1 MENNIYRQ
9 ILDPTKKIK
18 IADRKAPLYDNI
30 KTEKL
35 DLERPDLVRRLLG
48 KNMISADEKMAP
60 AAVQKSVEAI
70 GKLKKSNK
78 NDRLKLDK
86 NTEVKKNKALARA
99 AKLRASDWAALMT
112 YDIATGNLFK
122 FDPKTGQ
129 LDSRSNAIFRSKGMI
144 KRLLDHDLI
153 LPGGWLTPKAKRQCE
168 KLQKQIKKH
177 RPSPTAKPLKKKN
190 CNNASL
196 PKPSSEVFKI
206 TEPAPSLKYGKDP
219 TDHRMPQAPETYAFS
234 LRDILNVVFK
244 RKAQIL
250 LVFVTVVS
258 AVTFGTLLAIP
269 AYEAAAQL
277 LVKMGRESIFIPAT
291 GNMNPVINND
301 REERINSEIE
311 ILKSRALA
319 EKVVAA
325 LGPTVIYENLKDD
338 NRGILDRLIPDAD
351 AHISPDE
358 IAALKFEKAV
368 ANLNEALQVEAIK
381 DSNVIQINFKHEN
394 PYMTATVVNNLADIY
409 LDHHLEIHKTHKSV
423 KFFQHQSQ
431 LLKSKLEESE
441 KELKVLKKL
450 HNITSLEEERGLLL
464 KQTAD
469 LRTELNKTMSQVVE
483 TEKRIQQLRQQLGK
497 VPITIAQGEETD
509 QNSVLISTLE
519 ARLVELELK
528 EKELSAKYTKQSRR
542 VLNVKDEIRVVREKL
557 NKQEKKHFGRKRTGL
572 NPNYQHLQAT
582 LYENEAELSALKA
595 KAETQ
600 EGQLAEYQQKLAKL
614 NKIEMQLNQL
624 QQQVD
629 VDRQSYRLYL
639 SKFEE
644 SRISDAMDTEKI
656 ASVSLI
662 QPASPPREPVS
673 PKKLLNFLLAI
684 FLGAFGGLGLAF
696 FVEYLDDKLEKVEDV
711 EEVFQLPVLASIP
724 EMTIDYYIVE

>member
-9 ILDPTKKIK
+9 ILDPTKKMK
-18 IADRKAPLYDNI
+18 IVDRKAPLHDNI
-30 KTEKL
+30 KSEKL
-35 DLERPDLVRRLLG
+35 DLERPDFVRRLLG
-48 KNMISADEKMAP
+48 ENMISVGEEIAP
-60 AAVQKSVEAI
+60 AAVQKSEEAI
-70 GKLKKSNK
+70 GMEKNSHKKNEQ
-78 NDRLKLDK
+78 LKLDK
-86 NTEVKKNKALARA
+86 NTEVKKNKALTKA

-122 FDPKTGQ
+122 LDSQTGQ
-129 LDSRSNAIFRSKGMI
+129 LDRRSRAIFRSKGMI
-144 KRLLDHDLI
+144 KRLRGHHLI
-153 LPGGWLTPKAKRQCE
+153 LPGGWLTPKAKKQCE

-177 RPSPTAKPLKKKN
+177 RPSPTAKPLKKKKSN
-190 CNNASL
+190 KAPL
-196 PKPSSEVFKI
+196 PVSSPEVLKI
-206 TEPAPSLKYGKDP
+206 TEPAPLLKYGKDP
-219 TDHRMPQAPETYAFS
+219 TDHRVPQPPETYTFS

-258 AVTFGTLLAIP
+258 AVSFWTLLAIP

-311 ILKSRALA
+311 ILKSRALT

-325 LGPTVIYENLKDD
+325 LGPMVIYENLKDD
-338 NRGILDRLIPDAD
+338 NRGILDQLIPDAD

-394 PYMTATVVNNLADIY
+394 PYMTARVVNNLADIY

-423 KFFQHQSQ
+423 KFFQDQSQ
-431 LLKSKLEESE
+431 LLKSKLEKSE
-441 KELKVLKKL
+441 EELKALKKL

-483 TEKRIQQLRQQLGK
+483 TEKRIQQLRQQLGN

-519 ARLVELELK
+519 AKLVELELK
-528 EKELSAKYTKQSRR
+528 EKELSAKYTERSRL
-542 VLNVKDEIRVVREKL
+542 VLNVKDEIRMVREKL
-557 NKQEKKHFGRKRTGL
+557 DKQEKKHYGRKLTGL

-600 EGQLAEYQQKLAKL
+600 EAQLAEYQQKLEKL
-614 NKIEMQLNQL
+614 NKIEVHLNQL

-662 QPASPPREPVS
+662 QPAWVGPS
-673 PKKLLNFLLAI
+673 LLC
-684 FLGAFGGLGLAF
+684 
-696 FVEYLDDKLEKVEDV
+696 
-711 EEVFQLPVLASIP
+711 
-724 EMTIDYYIVE
+724 

>member
-9 ILDPTKKIK
+9 ILDPTKKMK
-18 IADRKAPLYDNI
+18 IVDRKAPLHDNI
-30 KTEKL
+30 KSEKL
-35 DLERPDLVRRLLG
+35 DLERPDFVRRLLG
-48 KNMISADEKMAP
+48 ENMISVGEEIAP
-60 AAVQKSVEAI
+60 AAVQKSEEAI
-70 GKLKKSNK
+70 GMEKNSHKKNEQ
-78 NDRLKLDK
+78 LKLDK
-86 NTEVKKNKALARA
+86 NTEVKKNKALTKA

-122 FDPKTGQ
+122 LDSQTGQ
-129 LDSRSNAIFRSKGMI
+129 LDRRSRAIFRSKGMI
-144 KRLLDHDLI
+144 KRLRGHHLI
-153 LPGGWLTPKAKRQCE
+153 LPGGWLTPKAKKQCE

-177 RPSPTAKPLKKKN
+177 RPSPTAKPLKKKKSN
-190 CNNASL
+190 KAPL
-196 PKPSSEVFKI
+196 PVSSPEVLKI
-206 TEPAPSLKYGKDP
+206 TEPAPLLKYGKDP
-219 TDHRMPQAPETYAFS
+219 TDHRVPQPPETYTFS

-258 AVTFGTLLAIP
+258 AVSFWTLLAIP

-311 ILKSRALA
+311 ILKSRALLT

-325 LGPTVIYENLKDD
+325 LGPMVIYENLKDD
-338 NRGILDRLIPDAD
+338 NRGILDQLIPDAD

-394 PYMTATVVNNLADIY
+394 PYMTARVVNNLADIY

-423 KFFQHQSQ
+423 KFFQDQSQ
-431 LLKSKLEESE
+431 LLKSKLEKSE
-441 KELKVLKKL
+441 EELKALKKL

-483 TEKRIQQLRQQLGK
+483 TEKRIQQLRQQLGN

-519 ARLVELELK
+519 AKLVELELK
-528 EKELSAKYTKQSRR
+528 EKELSAKYTERSRL
-542 VLNVKDEIRVVREKL
+542 VLNVKDEIRMVREKL
-557 NKQEKKHFGRKRTGL
+557 DKQEKKHYGRKLTGL

-600 EGQLAEYQQKLAKL
+600 EAQLAEYQQKLEKL
-614 NKIEMQLNQL
+614 NKIEVHLNQL

-673 PKKLLNFLLAI
+673 PKKLLNFLLSI

-696 FVEYLDDKLEKVEDV
+696 FVEYLDVKLEKVEDI

-724 EMTIDYYIVE
+724 EMTID